1 MIYRAPNSDSLL
13 KTVELLSN
21 RLKENDNKNLNES
34 NTENFFIRPLF
45 HALGYDSFN
54 PEMFSFQY
62 VVKPHTIKSG
72 RVDIVLKIEGHPIIL
87 IEVKKLGEPLDN
99 NSYIYQITQYFN
111 LVQEVYFVI
120 LTNGSEYR
128 FYKDLEHE
136 NLLDNEPFFVFKL
149 NEADQE
155 SIEFLLRFSHQNF
168 NSSKLKELALR
179 NVRRDKIYDFLKEQS
194 TSPTSEFIS
203 FLSKTIF
210 GAAKSDIK
218 KDVIKALPD
227 AFSRL
232 IQSVKHDPPGLS
244 KQIELEDETIEDIIN
259 TNEELNLFEIKKVTY
274 TKLDYFRFENEK
286 IDGTWADMYV
296 HVLDKLCQRDYSE
309 LLNISRKHKG
319 FKITNE
325 SSISEQW
332 QHPRKIQPGYYI
344 KTGYSTKQKVGYLK
358 KVLKSFNMK
367 DSLYVKLQG
376 KEVKI
381 KAPSYPLI

>member
-1 MIYRAPNSDSLL
+1 MIDRVPTLAGVL
-13 KTVELLSN
+13 KKIQELSN
-21 RLKENDNKNLNES
+21 RLKKYKNKSLSEA

-45 HALGYDSFN
+45 EALGYYSSN
-54 PEMFSFQY
+54 PETFSSQY
-62 VVKPHTIKSG
+62 HANPRDTKSG
-72 RVDIVLKIEGHPIIL
+72 WVDIALKKQGHLIIFIEG
-87 IEVKKLGEPLDN
+87 KKLGESLDN
-99 NSYIYQITQYFN
+99 NNYVNQIKHYFN
-111 LVQEVYFVI
+111 GVLEVKFVI
-120 LTNGSEYR
+120 LTNGNEYR
-128 FYKDLEHE
+128 FYTDLE
-136 NLLDNEPFFVFKL
+136 NTNILDNEPFFVFKI
-149 NEADQE
+149 NDADQE
-155 SIEFLLRFSHQNF
+155 SIEFLLRFSYHDF
-168 NSSKLKELALR
+168 DSSKLKELALR
-179 NVRRDKIYDFLKEQS
+179 NARRDKIYDFLKEQS
-194 TSPTSEFIS
+194 ISPTPEFIS

-232 IQSVKHDPPGLS
+232 IQSVKHDLPGPS
-244 KQIELEDETIEDIIN
+244 NQIELKDETVEVIN

-296 HVLDKLCQRDYSE
+296 HVLDKLCQRDYSK

-325 SSISEQW
+325 SSISKQW

-344 KTGYSTKQKVGYLK
+344 KTGYSTKQKVGYLEE
-358 KVLKSFNMK
+358 VLKSFNMK